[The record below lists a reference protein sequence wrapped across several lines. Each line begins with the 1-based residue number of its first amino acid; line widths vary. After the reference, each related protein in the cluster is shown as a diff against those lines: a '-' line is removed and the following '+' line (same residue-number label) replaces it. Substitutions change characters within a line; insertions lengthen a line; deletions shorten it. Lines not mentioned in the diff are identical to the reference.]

1 MDIAEDYYSYVY
13 GEDWRQ
19 FYDYLKKI
27 SDLFDVRYF
36 EQALSVNR
44 NVSPYYNPEYAKSLE
59 ALDALLEEGRAL
71 IEAHYNSDYRVQTVS
86 VRLLEYHLE
95 FCKLLAETLK
105 KKAVG
110 NDNEAKELFNKFR
123 VEFGK
128 HEVEIE
134 RYYDHALYMGRY
146 QRITC
151 LDETKLQNA
160 ITEQ

>member
-1 MDIAEDYYSYVY
+1 MKKLGRTLDYAYLE
-13 GEDWRQ
+13 GEHSSNPKVGR
-19 FYDYLKKI
+19 F
-27 SDLFDVRYF
+27 
-36 EQALSVNR
+36 
-44 NVSPYYNPEYAKSLE
+44 YNPEYAKSLE

-105 KKAVG
+105 KKAIG
-110 NDNEAKELFNKFR
+110 NDGEVKELFNKFR

>member
-1 MDIAEDYYSYVY
+1 MRYLHDMMKKVEYRPENTKKLAKIPEIIAE
-13 GEDWRQ
+13 
-19 FYDYLKKI
+19 
-27 SDLFDVRYF
+27 
-36 EQALSVNR
+36 
-44 NVSPYYNPEYAKSLE
+44 
-59 ALDALLEEGRAL
+59 GRKL
-71 IEAHYNSDYRVQTVS
+71 IEEHYNSDYRVQTVS